1 MNIKIKKAI
10 SVLMISVM
18 VLFCLSACGSQSE
31 PSAEAAPEESSG
43 LKIVTT
49 IYPEYDW
56 VMNILGD
63 NPAGAEVIL
72 LTDNGVDLHS
82 YQPTAEDIMNITT
95 SDVFVYVGGESDE
108 WAEDT
113 IMSSGENLVAVNLLE
128 ALGDSAK
135 EEEVIEG
142 MEAEEHEHEDGEE
155 AEDHEHEE
163 DPEYDEHVWLS
174 LRNASALVDS
184 IEAAIAEADPA
195 NADTYAA
202 NANAYKEKLA
212 ALDAEY
218 EKAVSSAPVKT
229 LLFGDRFPFRYMTDD
244 YGIDYYAAF
253 VGCSAETEASF
264 ETVTFLANKLD
275 ELGLKSVMT
284 IEGSNQKLANTII
297 KTSSSGDQQILTLDS
312 IQSVTAD
319 DIANG
324 NDYLAKM
331 TNNLEVL
338 KEALK

>member
-1 MNIKIKKAI
+1 MNIKKAI

-18 VLFCLSACGSQSE
+18 ILFCLSACGSQSE

-95 SDVFVYVGGESDE
+95 SDGWAADALAGASDGP
-108 WAEDT
+108 DT
-113 IMSSGENLVAVNLLE
+113 VSLLE

-135 EEEVIEG
+135 EEEVVEG
-142 MEAEEHEHEDGEE
+142 MEAEE
-155 AEDHEHEE
+155 EHEE
-163 DPEYDEHVWLS
+163 GEEQEEAPEYDEHVWLS

-184 IEAAIAEADPA
+184 ITSALSQADPE
-195 NADTYAA
+195 NSETYAA
-202 NANAYKEKLA
+202 NASAYKEKLA

-218 EKAVSSAPVKT
+218 EKAVSEAPVKT

-284 IEGSNQKLANTII
+284 IEGSDQKLANTII

-312 IQSVTAD
+312 IQSVTD
-319 DIANG
+319 EDIANG

>member
-1 MNIKIKKAI
+1 MNNKMKKAI

-18 VLFCLSACGSQSE
+18 ALFCLSACGSQSE

-95 SDVFVYVGGESDE
+95 SDVFVYVGGQSDE

-155 AEDHEHEE
+155 AEEHEHEE

-184 IEAAIAEADPA
+184 ITSALSQADPE
-195 NADTYAA
+195 NSETYAA
-202 NANAYKEKLA
+202 NAAAYKEKLA

-218 EKAVSSAPVKT
+218 ERLYRKLPSRPFSS
-229 LLFGDRFPFRYMTDD
+229 
-244 YGIDYYAAF
+244 
-253 VGCSAETEASF
+253 ETASP
-264 ETVTFLANKLD
+264 
-275 ELGLKSVMT
+275 S
-284 IEGSNQKLANTII
+284 
-297 KTSSSGDQQILTLDS
+297 
-312 IQSVTAD
+312 
-319 DIANG
+319 DI
-324 NDYLAKM
+324 
-331 TNNLEVL
+331 
-338 KEALK
+338 

>member
-1 MNIKIKKAI
+1 MKIRIKKAI
-10 SVLMISVM
+10 AIITVLSM
-18 VLFCLSACGSQSE
+18 VLFCLAGCGSQSE
-31 PSAEAAPEESSG
+31 PSAEAAPEGSGG

-49 IYPEYDW
+49 IYPAYDW

-95 SDVFVYVGGESDE
+95 ADLFVYVGGESDS
-108 WAEDT
+108 WAEDA
-113 IMSSGENLVAVNLLE
+113 IKSSGESFTAVNLLE
-128 ALGDSAK
+128 SLGDSAK
-135 EEEVIEG
+135 EEEIVEG
-142 MEAEEHEHEDGEE
+142 MEADEHEHEGG
-155 AEDHEHEE
+155 
-163 DPEYDEHVWLS
+163 PEYDEHVWLS
-174 LRNASALVDS
+174 LRNASSLVDS
-184 IEAAIAEADPA
+184 ITSALSQADPENSETYIA
-195 NADTYAA
+195 NAA
-202 NANAYKEKLA
+202 AYKEKLA

-284 IEGSNQKLANTII
+284 IEGSDQKLANTII

-312 IQSVTAD
+312 IQSVTD
-319 DIANG
+319 EDIANG

-331 TNNLEVL
+331 TSNLEVL

>member
-1 MNIKIKKAI
+1 MNIKMKKAI

-18 VLFCLSACGSQSE
+18 ALFCLSACGSQSE

-95 SDVFVYVGGESDE
+95 SDVFVYVGGQSDE
-108 WAEDT
+108 WTEDT
-113 IMSSGENLVAVNLLE
+113 IMSSGEDLVAVNLLE

-142 MEAEEHEHEDGEE
+142 ME

-218 EKAVSSAPVKT
+218 EKAVSGAPVKT

>member
-1 MNIKIKKAI
+1 MNIKKAI

-18 VLFCLSACGSQSE
+18 ILFCLSACGSQSE

-95 SDVFVYVGGESDE
+95 SDVFVYVGGQSDE
-108 WAEDT
+108 WTEDT

-218 EKAVSSAPVKT
+218 EKAVSGAPVKT

-284 IEGSNQKLANTII
+284 IEGSDQKLANTII

-312 IQSVTAD
+312 IQSVTD
-319 DIANG
+319 EDIANG

>member
-95 SDVFVYVGGESDE
+95 SDVFVYVGGQSDE

-142 MEAEEHEHEDGEE
+142 METEEHEHEDGEE

-174 LRNASALVDS
+174 LRNASAFVDS

-218 EKAVSSAPVKT
+218 EKAVSGAPVKT

-331 TNNLEVL
+331 ANNLEVL

>member
-1 MNIKIKKAI
+1 MNIKKAI

-63 NPAGAEVIL
+63 NPASAEVIL

-142 MEAEEHEHEDGEE
+142 MEAEEHEHE
-155 AEDHEHEE
+155 E

-202 NANAYKEKLA
+202 NANA
-212 ALDAEY
+212 
-218 EKAVSSAPVKT
+218 
-229 LLFGDRFPFRYMTDD
+229 
-244 YGIDYYAAF
+244 
-253 VGCSAETEASF
+253 
-264 ETVTFLANKLD
+264 
-275 ELGLKSVMT
+275 
-284 IEGSNQKLANTII
+284 
-297 KTSSSGDQQILTLDS
+297 
-312 IQSVTAD
+312 
-319 DIANG
+319 
-324 NDYLAKM
+324 
-331 TNNLEVL
+331 
-338 KEALK
+338 

>member
-1 MNIKIKKAI
+1 MKIRIKKAI
-10 SVLMISVM
+10 AIITVLSM
-18 VLFCLSACGSQSE
+18 VLFCLAGCGSQSE
-31 PSAEAAPEESSG
+31 PSAEAAPEGSGG

-49 IYPEYDW
+49 IYPAYDW

-95 SDVFVYVGGESDE
+95 ADLFVYVGGESDS
-108 WAEDT
+108 WAEDA
-113 IMSSGENLVAVNLLE
+113 IKSSGESFTAVNLLE
-128 ALGDSAK
+128 SLGDSAK
-135 EEEVIEG
+135 EEEIVEG
-142 MEAEEHEHEDGEE
+142 MEADEHEHEGG
-155 AEDHEHEE
+155 
-163 DPEYDEHVWLS
+163 PEYDEHVWLS
-174 LRNASALVDS
+174 LRNASSLVDS
-184 IEAAIAEADPA
+184 ITSALSQADPENSETYIA
-195 NADTYAA
+195 NAA
-202 NANAYKEKLA
+202 AYKEKLA

-244 YGIDYYAAF
+244 YDIDYYAAF

-284 IEGSNQKLANTII
+284 IEGSDQKLANTII

-312 IQSVTAD
+312 IQSVTD
-319 DIANG
+319 EDIANG

-331 TNNLEVL
+331 TSNLEVL